1 MYTLAT
7 KFYDLM
13 KIYIKKENKYRGCLI
28 IKVNFRLTK
37 GNNFFGTNDEKS
49 FIIKN

>member
-13 KIYIKKENKYRGCLI
+13 KIYIKKREQISGMLDNQSKFSINEG
-28 IKVNFRLTK
+28 K
-37 GNNFFGTNDEKS
+37 
-49 FIIKN
+49 

>member
-13 KIYIKKENKYRGCLI
+13 KIYKKKREQISGMLDNQSKFSINEG
-28 IKVNFRLTK
+28 K
-37 GNNFFGTNDEKS
+37 
-49 FIIKN
+49 